1 MAAPR
6 LFRRIYLPVRGGKIV
21 NKALLEALS
30 LNKSFNGIKA
40 LDDFSASIGTGE
52 ILGLIGPNGAG
63 KTTLFNVLTSFIP
76 PDNGKVVLKGN
87 DITGSPPHKIA
98 NLGISRTFQNLR
110 LIRQITVLENVLLA
124 FKKQPGEN
132 LLNVFFR
139 NKIVIEAEKK
149 NKSKALELL
158 EYAGLSDKANDR
170 ANDLSYGQQKLL
182 TIVCCLASDGDLML
196 FDEPVAGLNPVMI
209 DKILKIITDL
219 PKQGK
224 SAIIIEHNM
233 DAINQICDRVIA
245 MDTGKK
251 ICEGTPEVVRDDPNV
266 IESYLS

>member
-1 MAAPR
+1 
-6 LFRRIYLPVRGGKIV
+6 V
-21 NKALLEALS
+21 NEALLEAVS
-30 LNKSFNGIKA
+30 LYKRFNGIKA
-40 LDDFSASIGTGE
+40 LDNFSVSVRNRE

-76 PDNGKVVLKGN
+76 SDNGNILFKGK
-87 DITGSPPHKIA
+87 DITDAAPYKIA
-98 NLGISRTFQNLR
+98 NLGLSRTFQNLR
-110 LIRQITVLENVLLA
+110 LIRQITVLENVMLA
-124 FKKQPGEN
+124 FKNQPGEN
-132 LLNVFFR
+132 LLNAFFR
-139 NKIVIEAEKK
+139 NRIVKEAEEK
-149 NKSKALELL
+149 NKAKALALL
-158 EYAGLSDKANDR
+158 EYAGLSDKAYGL

-196 FDEPVAGLNPVMI
+196 FDEPVAGVNPVMI

-233 DAINQICDRVIA
+233 DVINQICDRVIA
-245 MDTGKK
+245 MDSGKK
-251 ICEGTPEVVRDDPNV
+251 ICEGTPEEVRNDARV